1 VHTLEIHQQ
10 ISTKSYLE
18 LRNGLDLEANKFR
31 LEILKTDSRYS
42 DPKNLNRYESTIF
55 SQCGEDGIIQEIFR
69 RIGTTNRFFVEF
81 GAGNGL
87 QNCTTTL
94 LLQNW
99 IGLWIEADE
108 VNAQTIL
115 NKFSFLIR
123 KYRLT
128 FQNVRI
134 TPDNIE
140 KSFEDADVPEEFDLL
155 SIDIDGNDYWV
166 WKAITRFNPRVVI
179 CEYNGRFGP
188 DIQWVMEYTPHH
200 IWKGSCYFGAS
211 LKSFQILAKQKGYTL
226 VGCSMSGVNAFFVR
240 NDLIQDFFCQDDSTA
255 NHFEPQRFFLIR
267 EPNHYSDFGPFV
279 MC

>member
-1 VHTLEIHQQ
+1 MERLEQ
-10 ISTKSYLE
+10 ISSKSFLE
-18 LRNGLDLEANKFR
+18 LRNELDLETHKFR
-31 LEILKTDSRYS
+31 QELLKSDSRYS
-42 DPKNLNRYESTIF
+42 DPKNLTRYERSIY
-55 SQCGEDGIIQEIFR
+55 SQSGEDGIIQEIFK
-69 RIGTTNRFFVEF
+69 RIGMTNRFFVEF

-87 QNCTTTL
+87 QNCTTAL

-115 NKFSFLIR
+115 TKFSFLIR

-128 FQNVRI
+128 FQNLKI

-140 KSFEDADVPEEFDLL
+140 KSFADTNVPEEFDLL

-166 WKAITRFNPRVVI
+166 WKAIKRFNPRVVI

-188 DIQWVMEYTPHH
+188 DIQWVMEYNPHH
-200 IWKGSCYFGAS
+200 TWRGSCYFGAS
-211 LKSFQILAKQKGYTL
+211 LKSYQVLAKQKGYTL
-226 VGCSMSGVNAFFVR
+226 VGCTMSGVNAFFVR
-240 NDLIQDFFCQDDSTA
+240 DDLIKDFFCQDTSTA
-255 NHFEPQRFFLIR
+255 NHYEPQRFFLIQ
-267 EPNHYSDFGPFV
+267 EPIHPSDFGPFV